1 MKKLILLTALMFI
14 GMITNAQN
22 YLGKSLTEVKS
33 ILNSKSIVYEEYVN
47 GGAKYSVKYIT
58 DNEERIYVFNYADKC
73 DLYVI
78 NFTSSDMVYN
88 YAKLYT
94 KQGYILQNTNEEN
107 VMWVFKKGDLSA
119 ACIYNED
126 KYSYSIIVQIK

>member
-14 GMITNAQN
+14 CMVSIAQN
-22 YLGKSLTEVKS
+22 YLGKSLNEVKS
-33 ILNSKSIVYEEYVN
+33 ILDSKSIAYEEYVN
-47 GGAKYSVKYIT
+47 SGGKYSVKYIIES
-58 DNEERIYVFNYADKC
+58 EERIYVFNYAEKC

-88 YAKLYT
+88 YAKLFT

-107 VMWVFKKGDLSA
+107 VMWVFKKGNLSA
-119 ACIYNED
+119 GCIYNED
-126 KYSYSIIVQIK
+126 EFLYSIIVRNK